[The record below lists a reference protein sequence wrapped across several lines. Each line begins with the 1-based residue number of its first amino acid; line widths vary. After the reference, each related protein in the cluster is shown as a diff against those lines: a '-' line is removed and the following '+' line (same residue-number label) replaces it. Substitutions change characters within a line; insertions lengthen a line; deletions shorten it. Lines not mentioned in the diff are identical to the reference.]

1 MISKEKTLLFMKL
14 VEDDLKVA
22 DEQQGAEASLL
33 SWLSSGIT
41 DEELTDLSALIDYG
55 RNHYH
60 LSDFRP
66 DLDDLD
72 RIRSDVSTETNRQ
85 GQTAAIIEL
94 LHKGVNLT
102 SYLRYSLPLL
112 SDKRTAG

>member
-41 DEELTDLSALIDYG
+41 DEELTDLLFLIQRSLDTHPS
-55 RNHYH
+55 NHCN
-60 LSDFRP
+60 FFC
-66 DLDDLD
+66 
-72 RIRSDVSTETNRQ
+72 
-85 GQTAAIIEL
+85 
-94 LHKGVNLT
+94 
-102 SYLRYSLPLL
+102 
-112 SDKRTAG
+112 